1 MFDNFFQKGNILI
14 VILDIIFVIAVVVIA
29 LILMSSAS

>member
-1 MFDNFFQKGNILI
+1 MFNKFNSKGNILI

-29 LILMSSAS
+29 LFLMSSAK